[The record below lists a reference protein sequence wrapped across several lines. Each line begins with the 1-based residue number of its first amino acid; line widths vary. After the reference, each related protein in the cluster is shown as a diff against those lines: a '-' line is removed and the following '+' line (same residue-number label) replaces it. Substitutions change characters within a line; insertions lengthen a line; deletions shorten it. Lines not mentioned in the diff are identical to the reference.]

1 MNDTE
6 GSSRKRRQVSGSY
19 MEVMVYIDQDVES
32 GASNIGID
40 ASDYILTIINIVR
53 TVLQWESIS
62 IARYLYW
69 IFLVDGQFVP

>member
-19 MEVMVYIDQDVES
+19 MEVMVYIDQDVEN

-40 ASDYILTIINIVR
+40 ASDYILSIINIVR
-53 TVLQWESIS
+53 TICYT
-62 IARYLYW
+62 IPYTA
-69 IFLVDGQFVP
+69 INP